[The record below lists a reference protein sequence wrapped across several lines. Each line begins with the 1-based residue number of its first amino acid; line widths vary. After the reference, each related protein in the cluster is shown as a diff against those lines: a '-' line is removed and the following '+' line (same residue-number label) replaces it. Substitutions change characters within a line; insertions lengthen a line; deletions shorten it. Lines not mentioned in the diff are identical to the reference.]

1 MTPGALAVRERV
13 RPPSMTRVLTSLS
26 EQGLVVRAAHPADG
40 RQVMVSASSAGFQL
54 VEAEQRASQEWLL
67 EQLGKLD
74 PDQRQTLIAAADLM
88 SAMVDEKV

>member
-1 MTPGALAVRERV
+1 MVR
-13 RPPSMTRVLTSLS
+13 T
-26 EQGLVVRAAHPADG
+26 AHPADG
-40 RQVMVSASSAGFQL
+40 RQVMVSASAEGVEL

-67 EQLGKLD
+67 TQLGKLD